1 MRVCHTA
8 SAGFDD
14 PNLVSCAGLI
24 PVMRLAGRA
33 GLHDLARAHVR
44 VPGSAGANADVKVAA
59 LVAGMVAG
67 ADTIDAMDLLRHGGM
82 GRILT
87 PGRAPSTLG
96 TFLRAC
102 TFGHVRQFDAVA
114 SRLLVNLAARTPLL
128 VGADQVA
135 YLDIDDTIKA
145 TYGYAKQGAGY
156 GYSKVKG
163 LNALLAI
170 ASTPLSAPVIV
181 ATRLRRGPTNSAKGA
196 ARLVADALV
205 TARKAGATGQVT
217 VRSDS
222 AYYNHDVIAAAR
234 TGGAR
239 FSITARMD
247 PAVTRAITQIPDDGW
262 VGIKYPHA
270 IYDED
275 EHRWVSDAEV
285 AEIPFTAFTSR
296 RLDEHISARLIVR
309 RVKRLNPKTVPAGQ
323 GDLFSVWRHHAVFT
337 DSRELMLAAEAT
349 HRDHANARE
358 GHRRAQGRPARTFA
372 IRADERQCRVAGL
385 GGDLVQPDSRRRDP
399 GLEVPRTRHHRHDPH
414 PPHRRASPHRPL
426 CASAASAPARAVAV
440 GDRVAGDV
448 HRRRGTTRRRDLT
461 TQPQQAQ
468 PRTRSGRPGQ
478 TGTPPAPESQTTRL
492 GPDQTLTESRPVDR
506 GSGARVNGWN

>member
-1 MRVCHTA
+1 MRSCHNL

-14 PNLVSCAGLI
+14 PNLVSCAGLV
-24 PVMRLAGRA
+24 PVMTLAERA

-44 VPGSAGANADVKVAA
+44 VPGSAGSNAEVKVAA

-82 GRILT
+82 GRVLT
-87 PGRAPSTLG
+87 AGRAPSTLG
-96 TFLRAC
+96 TFLRSF
-102 TFGHVRQFDAVA
+102 TFGHVRQLDAVA
-114 SRLLVNLAARTPLL
+114 SRVLVNLSGRVPLL

-145 TYGYAKQGAGY
+145 TYGYQKQGAGY

-170 ASTPLSAPVIV
+170 VSTPLSAPVIA
-181 ATRLRRGPTNSAKGA
+181 ATRLRRGATNSAKGA

-247 PAVTRAITQIPDDGW
+247 PAVTRAITQIPDDAW

-285 AEIPFTAFTSR
+285 AEIGFTAFTSR
-296 RLDEHISARLIVR
+296 RLDEHIEARLIVR
-309 RVKRLNPKTVPAGQ
+309 RVKRLNPKQVPAGQ
-323 GDLFSVWRHHAVFT
+323 GALFSVWRHHAVFT
-337 DSRELMLAAEAT
+337 DSGESMLAAEAT

-358 GHRRAQGRPARTFA
+358 GH
-372 IRADERQCRVAGL
+372 CRVEERPTRVPPVRANQRERRMAGP
-385 GGDLVQPDSRRRDP
+385 GGDLVQPDPRRRDP
-399 GLEVPRTRHHRHDPH
+399 GLQVPRQGDHCHDPD
-414 PPHRRASPHRPL
+414 PAHRRARPHRPL
-426 CASAASAPARAVAV
+426 SPPAPPPPARPMAL
-440 GDRVAGDV
+440 GDRLAGDV
-448 HRRRGTTRRRDLT
+448 HHRQRATDPRDLT
-461 TQPQQAQ
+461 TSPQ
-468 PRTRSGRPGQ
+468 
-478 TGTPPAPESQTTRL
+478 
-492 GPDQTLTESRPVDR
+492 
-506 GSGARVNGWN
+506 

>member
-24 PVMRLAGRA
+24 PVMALAERV
-33 GLHDLARAHVR
+33 GLHDLARTHVR
-44 VPGSAGANADVKVAA
+44 VPGSVGANADVKVAA

-163 LNALLAI
+163 LNALLGI
-170 ASTPLSAPVIV
+170 VSTPLSAPVIA

-196 ARLVADALV
+196 ARLIADALV
-205 TARKAGATGQVT
+205 TAGKAGATGQVT
-217 VRSDS
+217 VRADS

-247 PAVTRAITQIPDDGW
+247 PAVTRAITQIPDDDW

-270 IYDED
+270 IYDQE
-275 EHRWVSDAEV
+275 ERRWVSDAEV

-296 RLDEHISARLIVR
+296 RLDEHITARLIVR
-309 RVKRLNPKTVPAGQ
+309 RVKRLNPKEVPAGQ

-349 HRDHANARE
+349 HRDHAIVEKVIAELKNGPLAHLPSGQINANAAWLVLAAISFNLT
-358 GHRRAQGRPARTFA
+358 RAAGTLASRFHARATTATIRTHLIAVPARIA
-372 IRADERQCRVAGL
+372 RSARRLRLHLPERWPWETAWQTMFTAAAG
-385 GGDLVQPDSRRRDP
+385 
-399 GLEVPRTRHHRHDPH
+399 
-414 PPHRRASPHRPL
+414 PPT
-426 CASAASAPARAVAV
+426 AA
-440 GDRVAGDV
+440 
-448 HRRRGTTRRRDLT
+448 T
-461 TQPQQAQ
+461 
-468 PRTRSGRPGQ
+468 
-478 TGTPPAPESQTTRL
+478 
-492 GPDQTLTESRPVDR
+492 
-506 GSGARVNGWN
+506 